1 MFQKEKLEY
10 LKNLS
15 RLEIPENEEERLLN
29 DLEKIL
35 KHFEELKEINTDNI
49 EPMSGGTFSKNIL
62 REDIPQPIFES
73 VKDNLL
79 KQFPEKEKRF
89 LKIPPVFQ

>member
-35 KHFEELKEINTDNI
+35 KHVEELKEINTDNV
-49 EPMSGGTFSKNIL
+49 EPMSGGAFSKNIL